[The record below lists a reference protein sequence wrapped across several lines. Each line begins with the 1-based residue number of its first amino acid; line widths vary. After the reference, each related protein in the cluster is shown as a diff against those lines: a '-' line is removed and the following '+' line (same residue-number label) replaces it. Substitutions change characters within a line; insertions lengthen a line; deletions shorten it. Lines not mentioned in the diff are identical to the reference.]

1 MGFLKGEYF
10 EPGFEKLNVVGR
22 KKMSFYTEGLV
33 YTEVLSEKGSEVNL
47 MSVCFPLEC
56 NPREARVRHK
66 ERLKINLKIMS
77 GRFSYRTFKWLLSYA
92 EHLQRVICIM
102 NSHHLRKGGEMG
114 QQSITDAFL
123 PPVSHLWYAR
133 VLTFPSSHQ
142 RAVVVSAIIGVME
155 VISESGFFSR
165 GFAVRLR

>member
-1 MGFLKGEYF
+1 
-10 EPGFEKLNVVGR
+10 
-22 KKMSFYTEGLV
+22 
-33 YTEVLSEKGSEVNL
+33 
-47 MSVCFPLEC
+47 
-56 NPREARVRHK
+56 
-66 ERLKINLKIMS
+66 MS

-102 NSHHLRKGGEMG
+102 NSQHLRKGGEKG
-114 QQSITDAFL
+114 EQFITDAFL
-123 PPVSHLWYAR
+123 PTISHPWFAR

-142 RAVVVSAIIGVME
+142 TAVVVSAMIGVME